1 MHTTPTIA
9 VAVHDGFYSCGT
21 GAGRSNRAFLQALI
35 AQLHPAIRLAVLPIH
50 LTPASSEHNPQ
61 WHQEMHDLVHQAGGQ
76 VLPIDNGTAGQRR
89 FAGLHA
95 FQHACASAA
104 ETINRHLLPSA
115 GPILIVAFDC
125 PFYGLAAGLAPHAR
139 PDLLIVVRSTAAL
152 QAPDDGARIVWER
165 DGLHQVV
172 AAGGRIA
179 AISSHMR
186 THLISDYAIPNAA
199 VLDLPNG
206 LTAEERQHIPAPD
219 TRLLPAAARSAFM
232 LAMGRAVP
240 YKGFDDLLDALTLL
254 QTRAVPYPHVLVAA
268 VTDEPTLSPY
278 QQHLTRQIHDRKL
291 NATLLTRFNPG
302 LRSLLT
308 HPALAAVIVPSRAEP
323 FGRIPLEAFVAG
335 AAPVVATTAGGLA
348 ELVTADTGYTA
359 RPADPRSLATAI
371 SNALAAD
378 VAQRTKL
385 RAAGRHLARARYDHD
400 RTVRDVLG
408 RIAPWA
414 LNLASASRDTLTP
427 TQPPHQST

>member
-1 MHTTPTIA
+1 MNTTPTIA
-9 VAVHDGFYSCGT
+9 VALHDGFYSCGT
-21 GAGRSNRAFLQALI
+21 GAGRSNRAFLQTLV
-35 AQLHPAIRLAVLPIH
+35 AQLHPAVRLAVLPIH
-50 LTPASSEHNPQ
+50 LTPTSTEYNPR

-76 VLPIDNGTAGQRR
+76 VLPIDNGTVGQRR

-95 FQHACASAA
+95 FQHACTSAA
-104 ETINRHLLPSA
+104 ETINRHLLPST
-115 GPILIVAFDC
+115 GPMLIVAFDC
-125 PFYGLAAGLAPHAR
+125 PFYGLAAGLAPPAR
-139 PDLLIVVRSTAAL
+139 PSLLIVARSTAAL

-179 AISSHMR
+179 AISAYMR
-186 THLISDYAIPNAA
+186 THLISDYAVPSAA

-206 LTAEERQHIPAPD
+206 LTADEWQHIPAPD
-219 TRLLPAAARSAFM
+219 TRLLPAAARPAFM

-254 QTRAVPYPHVLVAA
+254 QTSGVPYPHMLVAA
-268 VTDEPTLSPY
+268 VTDEPKLGPY
-278 QQHLTRQIHDRKL
+278 QQHLARQIHDRKL
-291 NATLLTRFNPG
+291 NVTLLPRFNPG

-323 FGRIPLEAFVAG
+323 YGRIPLEAFIAG

-378 VAQRTKL
+378 VAQLAKL
-385 RAAGRHLARARYDHD
+385 RAAGRDLARARYNYD

-408 RIAPWA
+408 RVAPWA
-414 LNLASASRDTLTP
+414 LSLASVGRDTP
-427 TQPPHQST
+427 TARSSRQST